1 MSDREM
7 AYCQV
12 ALGAVFILG
21 YFGVVA
27 GFMLGYVKV
36 PQDYKEA
43 FIALISVVTASVV
56 QLMSYFFARQRASTG
71 TTIVNNGG

>member
-7 AYCQV
+7 AYCQF
-12 ALGAVFILG
+12 ALAAVFIFG

-36 PQDYKEA
+36 PESYREA
-43 FIALISVVTASVV
+43 FIALIGVVTATVV
-56 QLMSYFFARQRASTG
+56 QITSYFFARMRANT
-71 TTIVNNGG
+71 NGAVQ

>member
-7 AYCQV
+7 AYCQF
-12 ALGAVFILG
+12 ALAAIFILG

-36 PQDYKEA
+36 PPDFREA
-43 FIALISVVTASVV
+43 FIALIGVVTATVV
-56 QLMSYFFARQRASTG
+56 QITSYFFARMRANTAG
-71 TTIVNNGG
+71 AVQ